1 MNLEQVNWV
10 HRDFSD
16 YMDKGRT
23 QKIAPL
29 RSKAHYVKNEIS
41 IFEEAD
47 S

>member
-1 MNLEQVNWV
+1 VNWV

-29 RSKAHYVKNEIS
+29 RSKAHAAKNENS
-41 IFEEAD
+41 IVE
-47 S
+47 